1 MTPHEHITIIDPCK
15 RHLLARNTVGAV
27 ELCHCG
33 AVHLSIG
40 GVTLRLVPGALAQ
53 LAELL
58 SDATDELPDLTSAL
72 TRSRAPEA
80 LS

>member
-1 MTPHEHITIIDPCK
+1 MSIPIDSCP
-15 RHLLARNTVGAV
+15 RHLLARSPVGAV

-40 GVTLRLVPGALAQ
+40 GVTLRLIPEAIPQ

-58 SDATDELPDLTSAL
+58 ADAGAELPLLRSAL
-72 TRSRAPEA
+72 ASRLLGPEA
-80 LS
+80 RS

>member
-1 MTPHEHITIIDPCK
+1 MTAHEHITMDPCQ
-15 RHLLARNTVGAV
+15 RHLLARNPVGAV

-40 GVTLRLVPGALAQ
+40 GVTLRLMPGAIAR

-58 SDATDELPDLTSAL
+58 AEAADELPDLESAL
-72 TRSRAPEA
+72 ARPRVPEA

>member
-1 MTPHEHITIIDPCK
+1 MMQDAHTLIDPCQ
-15 RHLLARNTVGAV
+15 RHLLARKAVGAV

-40 GVTLRLVPGALAQ
+40 GVTLRLVPGAIPQ

-58 SDATDELPDLTSAL
+58 AEAAAELPDLESAL
-72 TRSRAPEA
+72 ARPRAPGA

>member
-1 MTPHEHITIIDPCK
+1 MLDACS
-15 RHLLARNTVGAV
+15 RHLLARRSIGAV

-40 GVTLRLVPGALAQ
+40 AVTLRLVPAAVLE

-58 SDATDELPDLTSAL
+58 GDAAAELPDIESAL
-72 TRSRAPEA
+72 ARRELASEARS
-80 LS
+80 

>member
-1 MTPHEHITIIDPCK
+1 MSNQFETCH
-15 RHLLARNTVGAV
+15 RHLLVRKPVGAV
-27 ELCHCG
+27 EVCHCG

-40 GVTLRLVPGALAQ
+40 GVTLRLVPAAIAE

-58 SDATDELPDLTSAL
+58 TDAAAELPLLESAL
-72 TRSRAPEA
+72 ARRMLAPGA

>member
-1 MTPHEHITIIDPCK
+1 MTPHEHINIDPCH
-15 RHLLARNTVGAV
+15 RHLLARNPIGAV

-40 GVTLRLVPGALAQ
+40 GVTLRLVPGAIAQ

-58 SDATDELPDLTSAL
+58 ADAADELPDLASAL
-72 TRSRAPEA
+72 ARPRAPQA